1 MVISTWKRFS
11 ELAGRVMIGLGQVQD
26 FCAVAGVIRDSAAL
40 SDLMAEITKAMGF
53 RHYALVHHVDL
64 KPAVSSVH
72 VVDYPPDWVERFQAR
87 RLYAS
92 DPIHRASH
100 RTNVGFAWSAVQSLI
115 TLSAADRSILAEAHD
130 AGLGDGF
137 TVPAHIPGEV
147 NGSCSFAMGA
157 GDVLDQRQLPLVQL
171 IGSFAFEAARR
182 LSRQT
187 LAPCEGPS
195 LTERQAECV
204 ALVARG
210 KTDWEI
216 SQNLR
221 HWAGNGDPACKG
233 CARPL
238 RRDEAHAAGDPR
250 IVRWT
255 DQLRRCFRPMISP
268 GLGITERTRA

>member
-1 MVISTWKRFS
+1 MFGAERNWCCARFATVISTWTRS
-11 ELAGRVMIGLGQVQD
+11 SDLAWAVMIGLGQVQD
-26 FCAVAGVIRDSAAL
+26 FCAVAATIKDSRAL
-40 SDLMAEITKAMGF
+40 AGLMAEITREMGF
-53 RHYALVHHVDL
+53 RYFALVHHIDI

-72 VVDYPPDWVERFQAR
+72 IVDYPPDWVERFQAR

-147 NGSCSFAMGA
+147 NGSCSFAMGS

-187 LAPCEGPS
+187 QAPCEGPS

-216 SQNLR
+216 SQ
-221 HWAGNGDPACKG
+221 
-233 CARPL
+233 
-238 RRDEAHAAGDPR
+238 
-250 IVRWT
+250 I
-255 DQLRRCFRPMISP
+255 
-268 GLGITERTRA
+268 LGIGQETVIQHVKDARDRYGVTKRTLLAIRALFDGQISFADVFGR